1 LKNKFKVQEEK
12 KVEVEALVRAQDIKF
27 QIKNKVIKIQDLHH
41 LTKILNKVEAMRF
54 LQDLIKNQRNKRMI
68 ISHIWIMIL
77 MTNME

>member
-1 LKNKFKVQEEK
+1 MKNKFKVQEEK